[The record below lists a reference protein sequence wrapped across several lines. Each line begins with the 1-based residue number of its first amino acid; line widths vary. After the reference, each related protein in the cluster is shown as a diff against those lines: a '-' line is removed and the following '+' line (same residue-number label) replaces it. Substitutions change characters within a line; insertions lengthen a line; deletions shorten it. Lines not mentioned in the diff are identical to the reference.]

1 MNRSFILP
9 LSLAVFAL
17 SIATAAFA
25 QTPATTQAAPAAIA
39 VPGSVT
45 AFYWADLFA
54 KDSGYLADVKVDI
67 GDHVKKGNVLAVIDD
82 PELAQQLTGQEAL
95 LAAKQEQTKAAE
107 AGVQQAKALLDVAK
121 RQLAALQADRDLA
134 QATLKRQEEL
144 FKEKAATDQQLDESR
159 AKAEVAAAAADV
171 GQAKIASAEAD
182 VRSAE
187 AARAVAASQVQVT
200 AADVART
207 RTLLSY
213 TKVLAPFDGVITRRF
228 VSPGDLVQAATTNRN
243 APLFTCQQLD
253 VVRVFCDVPEASAA
267 SVRAGMKAEV
277 RLSGIAGKP
286 LAATVTRV
294 SGAMD
299 PATRTMR
306 VELDLP
312 NPDKA
317 MRPGMYAQVT
327 LLPQPA
333 GGVAEADGRK

>member
-1 MNRSFILP
+1 MNRAFVPFL
-9 LSLAVFAL
+9 LLA
-17 SIATAAFA
+17 ATAVIVANPARA
-25 QTPATTQAAPAAIA
+25 QSPATTQAAPAVIV
-39 VPGSVT
+39 VPGGVS

-54 KDSGYLADVKVDI
+54 KDAGYLSDVKVDI
-67 GDHVKKGNVLAVIDD
+67 GDHVKKGDVLAVIDD
-82 PELAQQLTGQEAL
+82 PELAQQLTGLEAQ
-95 LAAKQEQTKAAE
+95 LAAKQEQAKAAE

-144 FKEKAATDQQLDESR
+144 FKEKAATDQQIDESR
-159 AKAEVAAAAADV
+159 AKAQVAAAAADV

-200 AADVART
+200 AADVERT
-207 RTLLSY
+207 RTLMSY
-213 TKVLAPFDGVITRRF
+213 TKIAAPFDGVITRRF
-228 VSPGDLVQAATTNRN
+228 VSPGDLVQSAVTSRN
-243 APLFTCQQLD
+243 VPLFTCQKLD
-253 VVRVFCDVPEASAA
+253 VVRIFCDVPEANAA
-267 SVRAGMKAEV
+267 AVRAGMKAEI
-277 RLSGIAGKP
+277 RLSSNAGKAI
-286 LAATVTRV
+286 AATVTRL

-306 VELDLP
+306 VEIDLQ
-312 NPDKA
+312 NPDEA